1 MLYLYSSFQMP
12 TACLNNSVLD
22 CVIRMTRILTQ
33 QSDLSLLK
41 QLYDHLLFN
50 PTLWLRAS
58 PEVQVRLY
66 AFLASDLVARS
77 RVYNNV
83 RRTASILL
91 ALHSLKHYYYVVPPA
106 ASASSAGPDPS
117 GPPSGS
123 GPRSSTLTQRTPV
136 DNASPS
142 LSKLPGIPPSD
153 WISLEIKFLDVKY
166 LFRLLFDVNAEG
178 TIRPA
183 ENQVIMI
190 RGWIL
195 AHLRQLVQCSGR
207 MAPEEIESVLNY
219 LSTVREVNDNELMTL
234 Y

>member
-1 MLYLYSSFQMP
+1 MP

-41 QLYDHLLFN
+41 QLYDQLLFN

-106 ASASSAGPDPS
+106 ASSSSVSDPAVAAAA
-117 GPPSGS
+117 
-123 GPRSSTLTQRTPV
+123 RTLTQSQQRTPV
-136 DNASPS
+136 DATSP
-142 LSKLPGIPPSD
+142 SKLPGILS
-153 WISLEIKFLDVKY
+153 
-166 LFRLLFDVNAEG
+166 
-178 TIRPA
+178 
-183 ENQVIMI
+183 
-190 RGWIL
+190 
-195 AHLRQLVQCSGR
+195 
-207 MAPEEIESVLNY
+207 SVLN
-219 LSTVREVNDNELMTL
+219 
-234 Y
+234 